1 MLNEIA
7 GITRCVVYKDK
18 NKQYALQTEGV
29 NFYKIWGMPFIDNN
43 KIECNDIHQI
53 ITFYGIEA
61 GRLSIINEINRVFGV
76 YHIQVDFRHLSL
88 IADYMT
94 YLGSMRALNRM
105 GMNDHPSAFLKMT
118 FETTLKFLCDS
129 TMQREVEYGKSPSS

>member
-1 MLNEIA
+1 MLLLVKQALQQTVLNEIA
-7 GITRCVVYKDK
+7 GITRCVVYKDKNK

-29 NFYKIWGMPFIDNN
+29 NFYKIWGLPFIDNN

-53 ITFYGIEA
+53 IRFYGIEA
-61 GRLSIINEINRVFGV
+61 GRLSIINEINRVFEV

-94 YLGSMRALNRM
+94 YLGSMRALNRI
-105 GMNDHPSAFLKMT
+105 GMNVHFN
-118 FETTLKFLCDS
+118 C
-129 TMQREVEYGKSPSS
+129 